1 MQQHP
6 TLRDVLNDLGPQ
18 SLKVAPRRRGTAKT
32 ELDFIQAAAPEF
44 LDRRAL
50 ACPAHGG
57 ETLVLVQYTESEKW
71 TIYGAFVSLPF

>member
-6 TLRDVLNDLGPQ
+6 TLRDVLNNLGPQ

-44 LDRRAL
+44 LDRPAL
-50 ACPAHGG
+50 AASAPDGQI
-57 ETLVLVQYTESEKW
+57 LVLVRCTESEKW
-71 TIYGAFVSLPF
+71 TIYAAFASLPF

>member
-1 MQQHP
+1 MEQHP
-6 TLRDVLNDLGPQ
+6 TLRDVLESLGPQ

-32 ELDFIQAAAPEF
+32 ELDFINAAAPEF

-50 ACPAHGG
+50 ASHAPGG
-57 ETLVLVQYTESEKW
+57 EILVLVQCNEPDRW